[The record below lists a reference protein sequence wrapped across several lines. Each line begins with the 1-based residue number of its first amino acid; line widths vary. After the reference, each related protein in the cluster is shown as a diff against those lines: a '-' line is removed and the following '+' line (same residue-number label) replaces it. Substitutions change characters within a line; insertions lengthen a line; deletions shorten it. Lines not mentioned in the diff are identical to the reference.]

1 MKPQVVVNAFKAL
14 TERLGEMCGEAAS
27 LEELNN
33 IAEKFDG
40 GRRMVVQILVFN
52 TRPEVEEQLYP
63 VLADMRE
70 AFKNAKQAAYDRI
83 TKA

>member
-1 MKPQVVVNAFKAL
+1 MKPQVVVSAFKAL

-40 GRRMVVQILVFN
+40 GRRMVVEIMVFAE
-52 TRPEVEEQLYP
+52 RPELDDMLYP

>member
-1 MKPQVVVNAFKAL
+1 M
-14 TERLGEMCGEAAS
+14 
-27 LEELNN
+27 
-33 IAEKFDG
+33 
-40 GRRMVVQILVFN
+40 QILVFN